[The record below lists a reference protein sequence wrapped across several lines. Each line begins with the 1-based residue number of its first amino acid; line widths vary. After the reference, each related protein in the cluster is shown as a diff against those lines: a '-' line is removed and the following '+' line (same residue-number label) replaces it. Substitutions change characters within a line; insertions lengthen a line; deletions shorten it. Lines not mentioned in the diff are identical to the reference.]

1 MNLIILVHIIK
12 MKYKYFLNTL
22 LLVIL
27 SLSLNAQD
35 HSVHKKWE
43 LSGADERIQQNRKG
57 DVVLEFILDDKI
69 NKRSKS
75 SIELD
80 LKNHDF
86 KFGVSFTQLR
96 RFWGQDYGDLYL
108 ERFKEVFNYATI
120 GMYWQLTD
128 ERSNSKFMDNYYKG
142 ILEWTKKN
150 DIRVKGHPLMWHE
163 AMPNWV
169 RNYKNI
175 DELDGIIKAHM
186 KRLIDSYPQIND
198 WDVYNEPIGPFKPH
212 IPPSSITKWIKQKG
226 GIYPAMVEIYEYVNS
241 VNPNKNYSNNHYH
254 AKDPEFF
261 KINEFFIEKDLNFSS
276 IGMQAHMQSNDNVMS
291 EEQLWNQIEDYAV
304 LGKNIQF
311 TEITVT
317 SSERFKNW
325 KDHQVF
331 LAKRDEVIAQG
342 GELDLESKPEYEEY
356 QSEYLKDFYT
366 LAFSHP
372 SVTSIT
378 FWNMTDKNAWRGHA
392 GGLLFKDLK
401 PKKAFNTLK
410 YLVKEKWN
418 TQINKNIDS
427 NVFKFNGFYGK
438 YQGKIIV
445 RNKEYDFEFYHS
457 KSNKDPIKIY
467 L

>member
-1 MNLIILVHIIK
+1 MKIKLFFLII
-12 MKYKYFLNTL
+12 
-22 LLVIL
+22 
-27 SLSLNAQD
+27 SLFVFSQNHSD
-35 HSVHKKWE
+35 HKQWKLE
-43 LSGADERIQQNRKG
+43 GADQRISEIRKG
-57 DVVLEFILDDKI
+57 DLNIEFITDLKI
-69 NKRSKS
+69 DENSNS
-75 SIELD
+75 SIN
-80 LKNHDF
+80 LKLVNHDF

-96 RFWGQDYGDLYL
+96 RFWGQEYGDLYL
-108 ERFKEVFNYATI
+108 KRFKEVFNYATI

-142 ILEWTKKN
+142 ILDWSEKN
-150 DIRVKGHPLMWHE
+150 DIRLKGHPLMWHE

-169 RNYKNI
+169 RNFKNI
-175 DELDGIIKAHM
+175 EELDGIIKEHM
-186 KRLIDSYPQIND
+186 KRLIVSYPQIND

-212 IPPSSITKWIKQKG
+212 IPPSSITEWINYKG
-226 GIYPAMVEIYEYVNS
+226 GIYPAMVDIYEFVDS
-241 VNPNKNYSNNHYH
+241 VDPNKNYSNNHYH

-261 KINEFFIEKDLNFSS
+261 KINEFFIEKNLNYSS

-291 EEQLWNQIEDYAV
+291 EEQLWNQIEDYAI

-317 SSERFKNW
+317 SSERFNNW

-331 LAKRDEVIAQG
+331 LAKRDEAIANG
-342 GELDLESKPEYEEY
+342 GELNLESKPEYEEY
-356 QSEYLKDFYT
+356 QANYLRDFYT

-401 PKKAFNTLK
+401 PKKAFSTLK
-410 YLVKEKWN
+410 YLIKEKWD
-418 TQINKNIDS
+418 TKINSTIKS
-427 NVFKFNGFYGK
+427 NEFNFNGFYGK
-438 YQGKIIV
+438 YQGSITIN
-445 RNKEYDFEFYHS
+445 NKRHTFEFYHS
-457 KSNKDPIKIY
+457 KNSNGPIKIY